1 MREVD
6 GGGDGGGMHA
16 NTEGAVLGVSLI
28 TYYVCMHV
36 KHLCYYMYVR
46 VHVGGAWCPMFNFN
60 YELISAKR
68 MTG

>member
-36 KHLCYYMYVR
+36 KHLCY
-46 VHVGGAWCPMFNFN
+46 
-60 YELISAKR
+60 
-68 MTG
+68 